1 MNTGNGQAGEW
12 VNLYGSDG
20 KVKARLN
27 RVTLELVVKERGQY
41 HTWRLAA
48 MVMRGESTVS
58 EQAIEIVTAV

>member
-1 MNTGNGQAGEW
+1 MSMTTGNGQAER

-48 MVMRGESTVS
+48 MVAAVAEPDAKAIDPVFVS
-58 EQAIEIVTAV
+58 

>member
-1 MNTGNGQAGEW
+1 MTTGNGQSGEW

-48 MVMRGESTVS
+48 MVASVRESDKLPV
-58 EQAIEIVTAV
+58 EPAGVAC

>member
-1 MNTGNGQAGEW
+1 MTTGNGQAEW

-48 MVMRGESTVS
+48 MVATVA
-58 EQAIEIVTAV
+58 ETDTMPVEAVSFHS